1 MFKIPQSCRD
11 AQRALLELLVQELE
25 EETSLPD
32 PVKANRR
39 LVVRA

>member
-1 MFKIPQSCRD
+1 MFKISQSCHD

-25 EETSLPD
+25 ETSLPD

-39 LVVRA
+39 HVVRA